1 MPHAQEAVMALED
14 LLQEAK
20 TLANDKALYIAA
32 QFHLFMKDV
41 EEAMSHLNIVLGNNP
56 SYLPGLLLKGEIY
69 LNHSDENEAMV
80 EQGLG
85 IIESILKDCPAA

>member
-69 LNHSDENEAMV
+69 LNEAMV